1 MTEVKIEPVTRI
13 ESHGRLNLE
22 YNDDGSVSKAFF
34 TTPVLRGFE
43 AFLSGAPVE
52 RVPWLASRICGVCP
66 VSHAVGSAQT
76 IEKALGLQI
85 PEAANLLREMLVL
98 SQLVDS
104 HALSFIVL
112 SLPDLVPKTDYKSV
126 VDIKT
131 AFPDLFEKGLRL
143 HSIGRLMTSN
153 IGGRNVHP
161 VNVRIG
167 GMADNPIAA
176 DGLDFRALTDEALAL
191 TQEFLG
197 HLKTWFDEQSEL
209 ISSLGSVKS
218 NYMALSDNGVV
229 SFVRGNVKIVNESGD
244 EISSFNPDQYLDN
257 LAEKTTGDTYMKAPY
272 VKSLGPEN
280 GSLRVNCLARS
291 NVNQSFGTSIAD
303 QEMSVLRSKWGT
315 PLEHSLLSHWARL
328 IETIYACERLQSLL
342 ENPAIKSTDTT
353 VEIALR
359 DGEAVSSIEAPRGT
373 LFHHYSIKN
382 GHIDKANLMVA
393 TQNNLLAVNNAL
405 TQGLEYSKAQGFE
418 EDRIVRNLEMVLRAY
433 DPCISCSTHMIR
445 PKRRTE

>member
-13 ESHGRLNLE
+13 ESHGQLNLE
-22 YNDDGSVSKAFF
+22 YNDDGSVSKAYF

-66 VSHAVGSAQT
+66 VSHAVGSSQT
-76 IEKALGLQI
+76 IEKALGLEI
-85 PEAANLLREMLVL
+85 PETATILREMLVL

-112 SLPDLVPKTDYKSV
+112 SLPDLIPRTDFKSV
-126 VDIKT
+126 VDIK
-131 AFPDLFEKGLRL
+131 AANPALFEKGLRL

-167 GMADNPIAA
+167 GMADNPIAG
-176 DGLDFRALTDEALAL
+176 DGIDFRALTDEALSL

-197 HLKTWFDEQSEL
+197 HLKTWFDEQTDL
-209 ISSLGSVKS
+209 VGSLGSVKS

-229 SFVRGNVKIVNESGD
+229 SFVKGNVKVVNETGS
-244 EISSFNPDQYLDN
+244 EISTFNPDQYLDI
-257 LAEKTTGDTYMKAPY
+257 LAEKAISETYMKAPY
-272 VKSLGPEN
+272 LKNLGPET
-280 GSLRVNCLARS
+280 GTLRVNCLARA
-291 NVNQSFGTSIAD
+291 NVNQSYGTSIAD
-303 QEMSVLRSKWGT
+303 HEMSELRSKWGT

-328 IETIYACERLQSLL
+328 IEIIYACERLQGLL
-342 ENPAIKSTDTT
+342 ENPATKGTNTT
-353 VEIALR
+353 VEIALK
-359 DGEAVSSIEAPRGT
+359 DGEAVSSVEAPRGT

-382 GHIDKANLMVA
+382 GHIEKANLIVA
-393 TQNNLLAVNNAL
+393 TQNNQLAVNQAL

-418 EDRIVRNLEMVLRAY
+418 EDRVIRNCEMILRAY